1 MTIIAEFGRTEPLLE
16 QFLQFA
22 PDAIVGIDREGVI
35 VLANAQI
42 HQVFGY
48 TRDEIV
54 GNPVEMLV
62 PMQQRGQHMLH
73 RQEYF
78 KDPKTRP
85 MGAGLELFGL
95 RADGTEFPAEIS
107 LSSMEHDGDVIA
119 IAAIRDVTARTRA
132 EKKFEQLLELAPDA
146 IVGIDRSGMIVLVNA
161 QVELLFGYPR
171 EEMLGQTIE
180 MLVPDR
186 FRMSHTAHRSSYFA
200 DPTTRAMGAGL
211 ELYGLRADGTE
222 FPAEISLSSIQTDE
236 GIIATAAIR
245 DISERVKADSVRQK
259 LETELKLNQ
268 SRRLESVGQLAGGV
282 AHDFNNLLSV
292 ILNYAAFLTES
303 LADSQELKEDAE
315 QIKRAAER
323 AAELT
328 RQLLIFSRRD
338 VVKAESLSLN
348 EALNDLKILLQRTL
362 GEQIDF
368 RMDLDAN
375 LWPVFVD
382 RGQFEQVVMNLVIN
396 ARDAMAGSGI
406 LELDTSNVEIDEEFV
421 RFSPDEIKPGK
432 YVRVTVADSG
442 KGMDRET
449 MERAFE
455 PFFTTKDKSEG
466 TGLGLA
472 TVYGI
477 VKQAGGHIFIYSEE
491 GRGTSVK
498 MHFPAEYG
506 DAKTVKPESGRPAI
520 GSGERIVVAED
531 EPAVRTMVKRIL
543 ESNGYEVAQFSN
555 GREALAY
562 CESPGVEIDLLLTDV
577 VMPEMSGDELFVRL
591 QQSRPGLDVLF
602 MSGYSETII
611 ERQRSGA
618 GVSDLIEKPFTS
630 AELLK
635 AVQSAMKRSAAG

>member
-1 MTIIAEFGRTEPLLE
+1 MTVIEGFGTNEPLLE

-22 PDAIVGIDREGVI
+22 PDAIVGIDRDGMI

-48 TRDEIV
+48 TREEIV
-54 GNPVEMLV
+54 GKPVETLV
-62 PMQQRGQHMLH
+62 PLQKRGQHFLH
-73 RQEYF
+73 REEYF
-78 KDPKTRP
+78 NDPKTRP

-107 LSSMEHDGDVIA
+107 LSSIERDGDLIA

-146 IVGIDRSGMIVLVNA
+146 IVGIDRNGMMVLVNA
-161 QVELLFGYPR
+161 QVELLFGHPR

-180 MLVPDR
+180 MLVPER
-186 FRMSHTAHRSSYFA
+186 FRKSHLMHRSHYFA
-200 DPTTRAMGAGL
+200 DPKTRAMGAGL

-222 FPAEISLSSIQTDE
+222 FPAEISLSSIKTDE
-236 GIIATAAIR
+236 GTIATAAIR
-245 DISERVKADSVRQK
+245 DITERVKADSVRQK

-292 ILNYAAFLTES
+292 ILNYAAFLKES
-303 LADSQELKEDAE
+303 LVENPELKADAE
-315 QIKRAAER
+315 QIERAAER

-328 RQLLIFSRRD
+328 RQLLIFSRRE
-338 VVKAESLSLN
+338 VVKAESLSPNHVLD
-348 EALNDLKILLQRTL
+348 DLKILLQRTL

-368 RMDLDAN
+368 RTSFDSD
-375 LWPVFVD
+375 LWPVFMD
-382 RGQFEQVVMNLVIN
+382 RGQFEQVAINLVVN
-396 ARDAMAGSGI
+396 ARDAMTGGGV
-406 LELDTSNVEIDEEFV
+406 LELETSNVEIDEEFI
-421 RFSPDEIKPGK
+421 RFSPDEISPGK
-432 YVRVTVADSG
+432 YVRITVADSG
-442 KGMDRET
+442 GGMDRET

-477 VKQAGGHIFIYSEE
+477 VKEAGGNIFLYSEV

-498 MHFPAEYG
+498 IHLPAEQG
-506 DAKTVKPESGRPAI
+506 KAFTPAHTSELPAA
-520 GSGERIVVAED
+520 GNSERVVVVED

-543 ESNGYEVAQFSN
+543 VSNGYEVVQFSN
-555 GREALAY
+555 GREALAF
-562 CESPGVEIDLLLTDV
+562 CESPDVQIDLLLTDV
-577 VMPEMSGDELFVRL
+577 VMPEMSGDELFDRL
-591 QQSRPGLDVLF
+591 HRARPDLKALF
-602 MSGYSETII
+602 MSGYSEKII
-611 ERQRSGA
+611 ERQRAGA
-618 GVSDLIEKPFTS
+618 GVADLIEKPFTS
-630 AELLK
+630 GELLE
-635 AVQSAMKRSAAG
+635 AVQRAINRSAAI